1 MPPPPHTLPSVRPPQ
16 PQLPAGEASASVPS
30 ITLPEAAPQPQP
42 VISSETL
49 LEIQSRLQDTQSSL
63 ASHVDKI
70 RALETIL
77 AEQDALKREMRVLR
91 DMMESRERDL
101 LLATTQRA
109 QEADR
114 EKDDH
119 PSRKPRSNFDDDD
132 EDEDDDARSVAT
144 VTVGGLERV
153 DEEDED
159 GLEQESQQHLE
170 DVEIQ
175 DQYAETDKEK
185 HQQREEL
192 GRSRTPE
199 PTMGMHAAI
208 LNGASSHR
216 LLSPSLQENA
226 DPAPADVSEIYEQ
239 VSALLE

>member
-1 MPPPPHTLPSVRPPQ
+1 MLPSIRPPQ
-16 PQLPAGEASASVPS
+16 PQLLAARASTSIPS
-30 ITLPEAAPQPQP
+30 ITLPEATPQPQP

-70 RALETIL
+70 RTLETIL
-77 AEQDALKREMRVLR
+77 TEQDALKREMHVLR
-91 DMMESRERDL
+91 DMMESREREL

-109 QEADR
+109 QEANR

-119 PSRKPRSNFDDDD
+119 PSRKLQSNFDDDD
-132 EDEDDDARSVAT
+132 EDDGDDAWSMAT
-144 VTVGGLERV
+144 ITVGGLERV
-153 DEEDED
+153 DERDED
-159 GLEQESQQHLE
+159 RLEQESQQHLE
-170 DVEIQ
+170 DIEIQ

-208 LNGASSHR
+208 LNGASSHQS
-216 LLSPSLQENA
+216 LSPLPQENA
-226 DPAPADVSEIYEQ
+226 VPAPANMSKIYEQ